1 MIRPASALQNG
12 GLFPICR
19 GLFPILTFSPAFP
32 MIFTM
37 KTMFQ
42 VGLSGCVP
50 VTTEKRFLI
59 HFANPYC
66 EAPFGARRFEIR
78 CAGHI
83 LAKEP

>member
-1 MIRPASALQNG
+1 
-12 GLFPICR
+12 
-19 GLFPILTFSPAFP
+19 
-32 MIFTM
+32 M